1 MKKNILSIVF
11 GLIVSFVLILIG
23 EIISQ
28 VIYHRPAGFDNKNTE
43 AVKIYVENA
52 PAIVFIVL
60 IISYAMGSIIGGLVS
75 SIIAP
80 HNKMTKSITVGGIL
94 MGLGA
99 YNLFMVP
106 HPIWTIVISFF
117 VLIPC
122 SYLGGYL
129 GIRISAKR
137 IRN

>member
-11 GLIVSFVLILIG
+11 GLLVSFVLILIG
-23 EIISQ
+23 DIISQ
-28 VIYHRPAGFDNKNTE
+28 LIYHRPAGFDEKNTA

-52 PAIVFIVL
+52 PSIVFIIL
-60 IISYAMGSIIGGLVS
+60 IISYALGSILGGLVS
-75 SIIAP
+75 SVIAP

-99 YNLFMVP
+99 YNLFMIP
-106 HPIWTIVISFF
+106 HPLWTIVISFF

-129 GIRISAKR
+129 GMKISAKKT
-137 IRN
+137 RN